1 MFITLQDHQKKTQIT
16 TCNLQCLWISSL
28 KEINVC
34 LSIFKFKFSKE
45 SCCNSAWILSLLRR
59 CRTIGGVCDG
69 WARQNTSYTTQ
80 LSTFIHHCPCYLHA
94 KERIAH
100 VIFHATPNGHVNNE
114 KILKRGRCLRCDAGG
129 IGGGVDDELLLF
141 AVKGSVSKGELRLLL
156 VDCVLDATSCSSFSR
171 SASWEL
177 LAS

>member
-1 MFITLQDHQKKTQIT
+1 MAGREDVERLVVF
-16 TCNLQCLWISSL
+16 
-28 KEINVC
+28 VM
-34 LSIFKFKFSKE
+34 
-45 SCCNSAWILSLLRR
+45 
-59 CRTIGGVCDG
+59 DG
-69 WARQNTSYTTQ
+69 RDK
-80 LSTFIHHCPCYLHA
+80 IRDA

-129 IGGGVDDELLLF
+129 IGGGVDDELLLL